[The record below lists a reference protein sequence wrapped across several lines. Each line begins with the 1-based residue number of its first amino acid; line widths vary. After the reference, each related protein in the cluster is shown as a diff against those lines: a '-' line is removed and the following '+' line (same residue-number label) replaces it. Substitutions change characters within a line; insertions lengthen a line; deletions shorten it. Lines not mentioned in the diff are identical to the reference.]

1 MSAQENHFTQKA
13 NPHLRRIE
21 LLSYLLDGCIK
32 VPGTT
37 IKVGLDP
44 IIGLLPGV
52 GDVVGGWASLYLVYL
67 AARAGL
73 PSMALIRMIGNV
85 LVDVI
90 IGAIPVFGDLFD
102 FGWKVNL
109 RNLALVD
116 RYISRDP
123 GLTSR
128 SARDVSTM
136 VVLLI
141 ASVAVGLV
149 AILVLIVWALEKLV
163 SLS

>member
-1 MSAQENHFTQKA
+1 
-13 NPHLRRIE
+13 
-21 LLSYLLDGCIK
+21 
-32 VPGTT
+32 
-37 IKVGLDP
+37 
-44 IIGLLPGV
+44 
-52 GDVVGGWASLYLVYL
+52 
-67 AARAGL
+67 
-73 PSMALIRMIGNV
+73 MALIRMIGNV